1 MRGKHGARCR
11 TQRGSSRGTGKPVSN
26 PAPQIWLTEAA
37 LTTALN
43 TSGAAPT
50 VG

>member
-26 PAPQIWLTEAA
+26 PALPIWVNEAA
-37 LTTALN
+37 LITALN
-43 TSGAAPT
+43 TSAAAPAL
-50 VG
+50 G